1 MTHVEWR
8 KTRDGY
14 ESDGYLIRRL
24 EARGKPSWRLE
35 VRDSTAPQQGSR
47 PLVMSVHATFRDAM
61 NRASHD
67 EGERVRRSRVT
78 GHLIVGA
85 ASALVLISLATFLSN
100 LGVFVAF
107 ALLLY
112 VALRAFT
119 DAISVQLGDAWGWTR
134 DRGGPEQMTWSGR
147 RVLAAMEGLRRRSL
161 ASAPAEPPG
170 AILMLPPDPP
180 D

>member
-1 MTHVEWR
+1 MTHLEWR

-14 ESDGYLIRRL
+14 ESDGYLIRPL
-24 EARGKPSWRLE
+24 EQGGKPRWRLE
-35 VRDSTAPQQGSR
+35 VRDPAAEQQGSR
-47 PLVMSVHATFRDAM
+47 PLVMSVHTTFRDAM
-61 NRASHD
+61 DRASHD

-85 ASALVLISLATFLSN
+85 ASSLVLLSLATYLN
-100 LGVFVAF
+100 KLGVFVAF
-107 ALLLY
+107 AILLY

-134 DRGGPEQMTWSGR
+134 DRGGPEQITWSGR

-161 ASAPAEPPG
+161 ASMRSEPPT

-180 D
+180 M